1 MSLTKR
7 NSCPACKDIKFK
19 KIYSLSYN
27 SKKMISFLD
36 TYYKGLIPIYRLD
49 SFEYKLLECQNC
61 DLIFQEQIP
70 DKKFSQELYENY
82 IDKED
87 SLLKKSS
94 YEKKYYKKLHYEINL
109 IKGILKKNSEEIS
122 ILDYGA
128 GWGFWLK
135 FFKKNNFNVYAYEV
149 SETRINFLK
158 KNNIQLISDITN
170 TDTKFD
176 FIYSEE
182 TFEHITN
189 PKETLINLS
198 KILKVGGFIM
208 LRFPS
213 SFLFK
218 YKLNDSYKPTTDC
231 AHPLEHINLLKRKS
245 FKKMILGSDLEII
258 DLKSK
263 FNFSIR
269 NFLKDIKNILY
280 FDSILIKK
288 TNK

>member
-1 MSLTKR
+1 MSLNTR
-7 NSCPACKDIKFK
+7 NSCPACKEIKL
-19 KIYSLSYN
+19 KIIFSLPYN
-27 SKKMISFLD
+27 SKKMISFLEK
-36 TYYKGLIPIYRLD
+36 YYKGLVPIYKLD
-49 SFEYKLLECQNC
+49 GFEYKLIECQNC
-61 DLIFQEQIP
+61 SLIYQEQIP
-70 DKKFSQELYENY
+70 NKKFSQELYENY

-87 SLLKKSS
+87 SLLKKSR
-94 YEKKYYKKLHYEINL
+94 YEQKYYKKLHYEINL
-109 IKGILKKNSEEIS
+109 IKGFLKKKNDEVS

-158 KNNIQLISDITN
+158 KNNIQLISDVIN
-170 TDTKFD
+170 TDIKFD

-182 TFEHITN
+182 TFEHITY

-198 KILKVGGFIM
+198 KILKFGGFIM

-218 YKLNDSYKPTTDC
+218 YRLNNSYQPTNDC

-245 FKKMILGSDLEII
+245 FEKMIIGSDLEII
-258 DLKSK
+258 DFKSK

>member
-1 MSLTKR
+1 MSLNTR
-7 NSCPACKDIKFK
+7 NSCPACKEIKL
-19 KIYSLSYN
+19 KIIFSLPYN
-27 SKKMISFLD
+27 SKKMISFLEK
-36 TYYKGLIPIYRLD
+36 YYKGLVPIYKLD
-49 SFEYKLLECQNC
+49 GFEYKLIECQNC
-61 DLIFQEQIP
+61 SLIYQEQIP
-70 DKKFSQELYENY
+70 NKKFSQELYENY

-87 SLLKKSS
+87 SLLKKSR
-94 YEKKYYKKLHYEINL
+94 YEQKYYKKLHYEINL
-109 IKGILKKNSEEIS
+109 IKGFLKKKNDEVS

-158 KNNIQLISDITN
+158 KNNIQLISDVIN
-170 TDTKFD
+170 TDIKFD

-182 TFEHITN
+182 TFEHITY

-198 KILKVGGFIM
+198 KILKFGGFIM

-218 YKLNDSYKPTTDC
+218 YRLNNSYKPTNDC

-245 FKKMILGSDLEII
+245 FEKMIMGSDLEII
-258 DLKSK
+258 DFESK

>member
-1 MSLTKR
+1 MSLNTR
-7 NSCPACKDIKFK
+7 NSCPACKEIKL
-19 KIYSLSYN
+19 KIIFSLPYN
-27 SKKMISFLD
+27 SKKMISFLEK
-36 TYYKGLIPIYRLD
+36 YYKGLVPIYKLD
-49 SFEYKLLECQNC
+49 GFEYKLIECQNC
-61 DLIFQEQIP
+61 SLIYQEQIP
-70 DKKFSQELYENY
+70 NKKFSQELYENY

-87 SLLKKSS
+87 SLLKKSR
-94 YEKKYYKKLHYEINL
+94 YEQKYYKKLHYEINL
-109 IKGILKKNSEEIS
+109 IKGFLKKKNDEVS

-158 KNNIQLISDITN
+158 KNNIQLISDVIN
-170 TDTKFD
+170 TDIKFD

-182 TFEHITN
+182 TFEHITY

-198 KILKVGGFIM
+198 KILKFGGFIM

-218 YKLNDSYKPTTDC
+218 YRLNNSYKPTNDC

-245 FKKMILGSDLEII
+245 FEKMIMGSDLEII
-258 DLKSK
+258 DFKSK